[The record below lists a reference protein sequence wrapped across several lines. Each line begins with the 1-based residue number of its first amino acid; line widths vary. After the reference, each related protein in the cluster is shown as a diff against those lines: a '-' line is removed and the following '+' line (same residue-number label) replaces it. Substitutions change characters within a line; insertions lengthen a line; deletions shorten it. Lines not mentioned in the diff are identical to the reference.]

1 MIFLAL
7 LLIPA
12 GFAWVV
18 IRGFRKGIVW
28 GPRGSYVRSE
38 DPFLFWLQM
47 TMWAG
52 FSAYMFFTL
61 GPISLD
67 LLKGFIEFGWV
78 A

>member
-1 MIFLAL
+1 M
-7 LLIPA
+7 
-12 GFAWVV
+12 
-18 IRGFRKGIVW
+18 
-28 GPRGSYVRSE
+28 RSE